1 MDRLSRGL
9 ELPTQFLWR
18 ATCFDQLHHLLP
30 ELQRIQRFRSRHR
43 GFLSLKRINVHR
55 QGLTPDADALIA
67 LGAEHGCEFSAEDLA
82 PGAELSDQE
91 LDGVAG
97 ALSAPAD
104 ADIALGVKDPQAVL
118 QLNPRGRFS
127 FSWKVEE
134 GESLDGGLGDD
145 D

>member
-1 MDRLSRGL
+1 
-9 ELPTQFLWR
+9 
-18 ATCFDQLHHLLP
+18 
-30 ELQRIQRFRSRHR
+30 
-43 GFLSLKRINVHR
+43 
-55 QGLTPDADALIA
+55 
-67 LGAEHGCEFSAEDLA
+67 
-82 PGAELSDQE
+82 LSDQE

-97 ALSAPAD
+97 ALSAD

-118 QLNPRGRFS
+118 RLNPRGRFS

>member
-1 MDRLSRGL
+1 MQRSDREMQSKALNLAGVSRNGESPSPL
-9 ELPTQFLWR
+9 RL
-18 ATCFDQLHHLLP
+18 
-30 ELQRIQRFRSRHR
+30 RSRVGWR
-43 GFLSLKRINVHR
+43 SGGIKRP
-55 QGLTPDADALIA
+55 T
-67 LGAEHGCEFSAEDLA
+67 
-82 PGAELSDQE
+82 
-91 LDGVAG
+91 
-97 ALSAPAD
+97 D